1 MSFWRAPPMTVT
13 RRKKHKQKPARKTQ
27 QHLRKVCE
35 DPHEVNSPSE
45 LSPFHH
51 IITSCFRSSISWHHM
66 VLFHII
72 TSFTKIFHMISM
84 NFMQSW
90 QNHSRASLAPPKLPS
105 KKAPLLA
112 IVFGPRNSR
121 HKTPVTK
128 LYLQKN
134 LRTNIKKVT
143 NQGIRSSKPA
153 LFPAWPQWNHHFF
166 GLFFQN
172 IISKKRWGIHWI
184 HHLLQVMVVH
194 LENST
199 RGNEFGSEFIG
210 RFLLQKHPGDDWR
223 FPWCSNLPV
232 FFCLFFGFFFFRS
245 LRFGR
250 IQVLLIETSMCFSFF
265 WGDPLK
271 HTKRRRKKTCVLKK
285 HMYVNTNG
293 QALGESESSESCQ
306 ESAMWY

>member
-1 MSFWRAPPMTVT
+1 
-13 RRKKHKQKPARKTQ
+13 
-27 QHLRKVCE
+27 
-35 DPHEVNSPSE
+35 
-45 LSPFHH
+45 
-51 IITSCFRSSISWHHM
+51 
-66 VLFHII
+66 
-72 TSFTKIFHMISM
+72 MISM

-90 QNHSRASLAPPKLPS
+90 QNHKRFYRTSQASEQKGSTACHCVWPS
-105 KKAPLLA
+105 QLTAQ
-112 IVFGPRNSR
+112 NSSD
-121 HKTPVTK
+121 K

-134 LRTNIKKVT
+134 LRT
-143 NQGIRSSKPA
+143 QIRSSKPA

-184 HHLLQVMVVH
+184 HHLLQVMAVH
-194 LENST
+194 LENSA

-223 FPWCSNLPV
+223 SPWCSNLPV

-265 WGDPLK
+265 GGDPLK
-271 HTKRRRKKTCVLKK
+271 HTKRRKKTCVLKK

>member
-1 MSFWRAPPMTVT
+1 
-13 RRKKHKQKPARKTQ
+13 
-27 QHLRKVCE
+27 
-35 DPHEVNSPSE
+35 
-45 LSPFHH
+45 
-51 IITSCFRSSISWHHM
+51 M

-84 NFMQSW
+84 NFMQTW

-105 KKAPLLA
+105 KTAPLLA

-134 LRTNIKKVT
+134 LRTNIKSIKKS
-143 NQGIRSSKPA
+143 QIRSSKPA
-153 LFPAWPQWNHHFF
+153 LFPAWPQWNHH
-166 GLFFQN
+166 
-172 IISKKRWGIHWI
+172 
-184 HHLLQVMVVH
+184 
-194 LENST
+194 
-199 RGNEFGSEFIG
+199 
-210 RFLLQKHPGDDWR
+210 WR
-223 FPWCSNLPV
+223 FV
-232 FFCLFFGFFFFRS
+232 FSKHNIQKNMGNSLNSPFAPSHGGPPRKFRKRQWVWLRVHWPFPPSEASWRWLQIPMMFQSPNVFPPIFRCFFFRP

-265 WGDPLK
+265 GGDPLK